1 MQLLSQ
7 IKQSRKSQAN
17 KSEGDKNE
25 EKIIIIKTKEVFV
38 DDNNG
43 MKENTRK
50 TTSRA
55 KSNVDLLKHSKS
67 TEIKPNLWES
77 TSQSFQ
83 EKKPVISQT
92 SERTLSTERDEEMQ
106 RVYQN
111 NYSLNNSH
119 GKITHNVT
127 SRFGMKT
134 FTVVPPKPA
143 VSYNAT
149 DVPAVTLTLG
159 AIKIDDQGNMVRAG
173 ITNSSVSKPL
183 APQSD
188 SSTESLLLGKAK
200 DFWSSSERQETAVP
214 HNKGLIDKDKG
225 SVDGLKRPPFAVS
238 KTSLETRN
246 TEDTITSLFR
256 PAAGGQPKEMV
267 KKEEKEPVKDIKV
280 VTQEQPEV
288 ESSISVSRHTQHPSN
303 KPVHPPFI
311 LPELRKDFSFLKPSR
326 RTSSQYVASAINK
339 YSSNTSAKPDYI
351 PRLSD
356 SAVSSKTQAV
366 SFQRSGR
373 SVHVDPNQS
382 SVSSMSNNKEN
393 ESSFTHIRSGPT
405 RSISCPEYVS
415 DSQRDFVEVR
425 TTWERFGSGLGS
437 NKGISNTLETT
448 TTKNKLLHSK
458 GTTHT
463 NMAAN
468 NDKDV
473 IKHFQPQSPKPVTSS
488 PLQSPAKLATSPKIM
503 STGLTIVSKAQSVK
517 YCFSSEI

>member
-1 MQLLSQ
+1 M
-7 IKQSRKSQAN
+7 
-17 KSEGDKNE
+17 
-25 EKIIIIKTKEVFV
+25 FV
-38 DDNNG
+38 EDNNG
-43 MKENTRK
+43 VKENTRK
-50 TTSRA
+50 TTWQA
-55 KSNVDLLKHSKS
+55 KSNVDLPKHSKS

-83 EKKPVISQT
+83 EEKPVISQT

-173 ITNSSVSKPL
+173 ITRSGVSK

-188 SSTESLLLGKAK
+188 SSNESLLLGKAK

-214 HNKGLIDKDKG
+214 HNKGLIDKDKE
-225 SVDGLKRPPFAVS
+225 SMDGLKRPPSAVT

-246 TEDTITSLFR
+246 TEDTKTSLFK
-256 PAAGGQPKEMV
+256 PAARGQPKEMV
-267 KKEEKEPVKDIKV
+267 KQEEKEPVKDIKV

-288 ESSISVSRHTQHPSN
+288 ESNISVSRHAQHPSN
-303 KPVHPPFI
+303 KPVHPPSI

-356 SAVSSKTQAV
+356 SAVSSKTQAA
-366 SFQRSGR
+366 SFQRPGW
-373 SVHVDPNQS
+373 SVHLNPNQS

-393 ESSFTHIRSGPT
+393 ESSFTQIRSGPT
-405 RSISCPEYVS
+405 RSISYPEYVS

-425 TTWERFGSGLGS
+425 TTRERFGSSLGS
-437 NKGISNTLETT
+437 SKGISNTLETT
-448 TTKNKLLHSK
+448 TTKNKLLHSN
-458 GTTHT
+458 GTAHT

-468 NDKDV
+468 SDKDV

-517 YCFSSEI
+517 YRFSSEI